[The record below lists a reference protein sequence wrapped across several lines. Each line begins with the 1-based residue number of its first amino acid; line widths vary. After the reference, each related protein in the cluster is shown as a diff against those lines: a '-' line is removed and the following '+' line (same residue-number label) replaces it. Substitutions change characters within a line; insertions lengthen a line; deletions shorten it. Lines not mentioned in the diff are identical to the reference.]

1 MNGVL
6 REKVLACYRSLY
18 RTRRTVFEGDVHA
31 LQISAKKLRDEFR
44 KNISVNDP
52 KRIEE
57 LLEVGQNVE
66 SLLKKHVVQLRLND
80 KGNYEMKMREEIEL
94 EDNMPYKMT
103 NSEKLKP
110 DIEK

>member
-1 MNGVL
+1 MLLFIQPFSLLQVNL
-6 REKVLACYRSLY
+6 LIKPITMVLACYRSLY
-18 RTRRTVFEGDVHA
+18 RTRKTVFEGDVHA

-80 KGNYEMKMREEIEL
+80 KGNYGKKNALNI
-94 EDNMPYKMT
+94 
-103 NSEKLKP
+103 
-110 DIEK
+110 

>member
-18 RTRRTVFEGDVHA
+18 RTRKTVFEGDVHA

-80 KGNYEMKMREEIEL
+80 KGNYGKKNALNI
-94 EDNMPYKMT
+94 
-103 NSEKLKP
+103 
-110 DIEK
+110 